1 MSNMSIYLIHVNL
14 EKRQNGIIQAIGK
27 SAITKREMSRG
38 IVLKKK
44 KKSTH
49 TEEKRGKYL
58 YCGELRIPNHKPAQF
73 VI

>member
-44 KKSTH
+44 KKINPYGR
-49 TEEKRGKYL
+49 EER
-58 YCGELRIPNHKPAQF
+58 EIP
-73 VI
+73 VLW

>member
-44 KKSTH
+44 KNQPIR
-49 TEEKRGKYL
+49 KRREGNT
-58 YCGELRIPNHKPAQF
+58 CI
-73 VI
+73 VVS